1 MRSPASSPALSTVS
15 PAARLLGFSG
25 LLPPLA
31 LLGLALVRPDDGWRM
46 LAFAYAG
53 LIFSFLGGMWWGFAV
68 RRPASAQVPL
78 LVAAVVPSLV
88 AFGLLGVGLML
99 LDLRWPLVLL
109 GAAILLTLP
118 VDRHLAAT
126 GDAPEGWMA
135 LRVPL
140 SLGLGLLTI
149 ATGVV

>member
-1 MRSPASSPALSTVS
+1 MRSEAPSIVS

-31 LLGLALVRPDDGWRM
+31 LLGLELVRPDDGWRM
-46 LAFAYAG
+46 LT
-53 LIFSFLGGMWWGFAV
+53 FAV
-68 RRPASAQVPL
+68 RRPVAAQAPL

-88 AFGLLGVGLML
+88 AFALLGLGLML

-109 GAAILLTLP
+109 GAGVLLTLP

-126 GDAPEGWMA
+126 GDAPQGWMG

-149 ATGVV
+149 AMGVV

>member
-1 MRSPASSPALSTVS
+1 MSSPTSSPAVSIVS

-31 LLGLALVRPDDGWRM
+31 LLGLVLVRPDDGWRM

-68 RRPASAQVPL
+68 RRPAAQAPL

-126 GDAPEGWMA
+126 GDAPKGWMA

-149 ATGVV
+149 AMGVV